1 MVVRVR
7 FPLRVH
13 DFIILMKGDIIYN
26 LIKLLQNKEVGQTF
40 RYTYLQSTGAKTAY
54 LYWLCC
60 LLCRAGYIK
69 RVKNGIFQVVK
80 NTSDLGSCKIYSI
93 LHIIRI
99 NMESRYDIIKSF
111 SQVKR
116 LVKACLKTGIA
127 SVDFETNAEGIYNK
141 TFKPTILSVTF
152 QVGSGVSIPLCH
164 HEYENPHWKRW
175 LKYFGRKVVE
185 NPNITKVGWNLKF
198 DLQIFELYGIYV
210 RGTVLDGMLMKYLL
224 NEEKPNDLKSMVRR
238 YLPEHGDY
246 EKAEK
251 FDKIPWDK
259 KPLEPLCKYGCQDT
273 DYTLRL
279 AMFFESK
286 LIEIGMYPLFR
297 HLIMPASRVLQ
308 HAEKPDY
315 TSIGNSIRN
324 CLNLTSQRLNK
335 QLLIA

>member
-1 MVVRVR
+1 
-7 FPLRVH
+7 
-13 DFIILMKGDIIYN
+13 
-26 LIKLLQNKEVGQTF
+26 
-40 RYTYLQSTGAKTAY
+40 
-54 LYWLCC
+54 
-60 LLCRAGYIK
+60 
-69 RVKNGIFQVVK
+69 
-80 NTSDLGSCKIYSI
+80 
-93 LHIIRI
+93 
-99 NMESRYDIIKSF
+99 MESRYDIIKSF

-141 TFKPTILSVTF
+141 TFKPTILSITF

-164 HEYENPHWKRW
+164 NEYENPNWKRW

-185 NPNITKVGWNLKF
+185 NPNVTKVGWNLKF

-324 CLNLTSQRLNK
+324 CLNLTSQKLNK